1 MQGAFSLDWLTKT
14 LDCVRLSGR
23 ISLALFGKARKEFM
37 PMWVLLI
44 INGVYIIMTRMTNMM
59 NPDIGF
65 FHDDFCTIRRD
76 MVAEGIL
83 QRKDGAY
90 TITDI
95 LK

>member
-1 MQGAFSLDWLTKT
+1 MVREMIQKT

-37 PMWVLLI
+37 PMWVLPI

-83 QRKDGAY
+83 ERKDGAY
-90 TITDI
+90 TITEI